1 MSRKSF
7 LVLLVSL
14 ITSCVFASRGDQQIP
29 PASSS
34 RQTLARQ
41 VFDRYVNA
49 LGGRDA
55 YARII
60 SRSIKGKFEYNGSS
74 QTTPESFEAQQA
86 EGTVEMHW
94 ETPNRVAEA
103 LIGPPLAVKRGY
115 DGKDAWGFHPQAGV
129 RKISPSEI
137 TEIVRSSVLYQ
148 PIALSNY
155 YTQISYDGKRRV
167 DGPEVDIIEA
177 TTKDNRTERFYFDS
191 STGLPVRLD
200 LWEEGPEGARIRGEY
215 YLAQYY
221 LSDYRIVDGIQVPF
235 SIRRV
240 RPHSTMIFTF
250 TEVKQ
255 NIPLD
260 DRIFEAPRQ
269 SSTLPKSLHRFRGAV
284 SSKSLDASGGGVFL
298 NLIDPMTLD

>member
-1 MSRKSF
+1 MLQKAF
-7 LVLLVSL
+7 LVLLISL

-34 RQTLARQ
+34 RQTLAQQ

-55 YARII
+55 YAKIT
-60 SRSIKGKFEYNGSS
+60 SRSVKGKFEYNGSS
-74 QTTPESFEAQQA
+74 QTTPGSFEPQHAV
-86 EGTVEMHW
+86 GTVEMYW
-94 ETPNRVAEA
+94 KAPNKVAA
-103 LIGPPLAVKRGY
+103 VLLGPPLAVKRGY
-115 DGKDAWGFHPQAGV
+115 NGKDAWGFHPQAGV
-129 RKISPSEI
+129 RKISPVEI
-137 TEIVRSSVLYQ
+137 AEIVRDGTLYQ
-148 PIALSNY
+148 PLALSNH
-155 YTQISYDGKRRV
+155 YTQMSYDGKRRV

-177 TTKDNRTERFYFDS
+177 TTKDNRIERFYFDS

-200 LWEEGPEGARIRGEY
+200 LWEEGPEAVRIQGEY

-221 LSDYRIVDGIQVPF
+221 LGDYRIVNGIQVPF

-255 NIPLD
+255 NIALD
-260 DRIFEAPRQ
+260 DSIFEAPRQ
-269 SSTLPKSLHRFRGAV
+269 SSK
-284 SSKSLDASGGGVFL
+284 
-298 NLIDPMTLD
+298 